1 MRLSA
6 DVKWTGCLSTMRMRK
21 QLVDFVCD
29 EKSNFK
35 SLAEEVTR
43 SYSDQVEMYVKGGKV
58 TARSCFM
65 LFKCSRKKSRIIGAC
80 STNKLVDL
88 LEDFDFLK
96 EQMKKSNLNFT
107 LSDPKVFLDNNDHLN
122 AVGKRGSSFKSILPE
137 LLGTIGFVSGATSYL
152 IFGGFNQIT
161 VVAFILGLICW
172 LGSIILGSSNPIKY
186 VFIEQE

>member
-1 MRLSA
+1 VRLSA
-6 DVKWTGCLSTMRMRK
+6 DVKWTGCSPTMRMRK

-35 SLAEEVTR
+35 SLAKEVTR

-65 LFKCSRKKSRIIGAC
+65 LIKCSRKKSRIIGAC

-88 LEDFDFLK
+88 IEDFDFLK
-96 EQMKKSNLNFT
+96 EQMKKSNLNFI
-107 LSDPKVFLDNNDHLN
+107 LSDPKVFLDNNDNLN

-186 VFIEQE
+186 VFIDQE